1 MLNLF
6 KRKPS
11 DRAIKKFWKEFC
23 GRADLYADILRSEPE
38 DSEDYIWL
46 LEKVGKSLKLC
57 CLDTTVGYDF
67 RFDAMRDPVRFVFL
81 HKNDEYL
88 KQVGERMLAL
98 YPAELSEKIAFAVAE

>member
-38 DSEDYIWL
+38 DSEDYLWL

-57 CLDTTVGYDF
+57 CLIRRSGTISVSMRCATPSGWCFCIKTT
-67 RFDAMRDPVRFVFL
+67 
-81 HKNDEYL
+81 
-88 KQVGERMLAL
+88 
-98 YPAELSEKIAFAVAE
+98 SI